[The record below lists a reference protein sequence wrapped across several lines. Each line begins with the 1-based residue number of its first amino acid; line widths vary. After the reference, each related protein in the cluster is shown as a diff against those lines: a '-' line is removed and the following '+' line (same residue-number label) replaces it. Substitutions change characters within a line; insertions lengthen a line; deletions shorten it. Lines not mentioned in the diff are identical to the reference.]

1 MIVIPVRCLRCGGW
15 TLRSPRQ
22 LRTPRRHA
30 PRWMRN
36 APALVMA
43 GGVQIG
49 PSGVTIGSGGV
60 IVTDADG
67 TPCCCSG
74 SSSSSGSFS
83 SSSGSASIGSGS
95 GSSGS
100 GSGGGICPTDCSSC
114 PNTLSATWTLD
125 VSSISLHCT
134 STGTI
139 TRGRGRIAIG
149 PARGPV
155 RLRAAL
161 CFLFPLVARM
171 PWDAA
176 GDLPHTRAAMVAL
189 LIHAADI
196 SSEVAHRARCLVR
209 RATKHFRLRFRK

>member
-139 TRGRGRIAIG
+139 TRGAGANCNWTGSWSGTPSGCFMLSFSLGCSDALGCGWGFTAHTSGDGGTPYSCCGHFFGSCPSGTMSCTSGDQTFSIAI
-149 PARGPV
+149 
-155 RLRAAL
+155 
-161 CFLFPLVARM
+161 
-171 PWDAA
+171 
-176 GDLPHTRAAMVAL
+176 
-189 LIHAADI
+189 
-196 SSEVAHRARCLVR
+196 S
-209 RATKHFRLRFRK
+209 